1 MPDRDAH
8 LRWRELS
15 RRSIASSVIFD
26 VVAAQRVS
34 SNGRAGEFWI
44 LDARD
49 WVNVVPVVYGADGS
63 RRVLMVRQYRHGA
76 DLITTEFPAGVVEKG
91 EDPAAAAA
99 RELREETGHR
109 AGRLTL
115 ISDLRPNP
123 AFMTNRCYTFL
134 AEDLVRVSQLSL
146 DELESLE
153 PVELAEADLDA
164 RAGRGELVN
173 AMTMVALFAWQ
184 RHRPGGLKPST

>member
-1 MPDRDAH
+1 MPDPDAH

-15 RRSIASSVIFD
+15 RRSIASGPIFD

-34 SNGRAGEFWI
+34 SNGRTGDFWI

-49 WVNVVPVVYGADGS
+49 WVNVVPVVRGADG
-63 RRVLMVRQYRHGA
+63 RRRFLMVRQYRHGA
-76 DLITTEFPAGVVEKG
+76 DMITTEFPAGMVERG
-91 EDPAAAAA
+91 EDPAAAAS
-99 RELREETGHR
+99 RELLEETGHR

-123 AFMTNRCYTFL
+123 AFMTNRCFTFL
-134 AEDLVRVSQLSL
+134 AEDLVRVAPVSL

-153 PVELAEADLDA
+153 PVELSETDLDE

-173 AMTMVALFAWQ
+173 AMTMVALMAW
-184 RHRPGGLKPST
+184 HRRQNPRA